1 MNKTAAALLVAS
13 LAVGGSA
20 SAAERAPSHQMDGAN
35 HLLDLQ
41 AKIFRDAVN
50 PPAPKAPPP
59 PQCMP
64 IAQLRSDYAD
74 KTHLT
79 VLTPGQF
86 HFVEGMYVGS
96 PFTPHGL
103 PPGDGALMVEVEGH
117 AGIVWTR
124 GKQACITV
132 IAGEDQPAAYMPMP
146 VDKKLVEAVKTGKDE
161 TTNTEDTS
169 KDLHL

>member
-1 MNKTAAALLVAS
+1 MNNTAVALLVVS
-13 LAVGGSA
+13 IAVGGSA
-20 SAAERAPSHQMDGAN
+20 SAAERAPA
-35 HLLDLQ
+35 
-41 AKIFRDAVN
+41 
-50 PPAPKAPPP
+50 KAPPP
-59 PQCMP
+59 KCMP
-64 IAQLRSDYAD
+64 LAQLRSDYAD

-103 PPGDGALMVEVEGH
+103 PPGDGALMVEIEGH

-132 IAGEDQPAAYMPMP
+132 IAADEQHAAYMPMP
-146 VDKKLVEAVKTGKDE
+146 VDKNLVEAVKTGIDE
-161 TTNTEDTS
+161 TANTEDTS